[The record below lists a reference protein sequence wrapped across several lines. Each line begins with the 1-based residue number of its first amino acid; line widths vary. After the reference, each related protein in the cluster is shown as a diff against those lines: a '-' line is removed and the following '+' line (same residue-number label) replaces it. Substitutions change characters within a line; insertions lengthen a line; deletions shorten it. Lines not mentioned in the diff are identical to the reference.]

1 MDLNKLQTHERVKGR
16 KYFFYIGKLASLKG
30 TLVWNYDLSTYQLT
44 GLDKRATCVAK
55 KLWIYDQV

>member
-1 MDLNKLQTHERVKGR
+1 MRESKVESI
-16 KYFFYIGKLASLKG
+16 FFYIGKLASLKG

-44 GLDKRATCVAK
+44 GLDKRATSVAK